1 MKLNLVEYPFGKR
14 KGFDVDKIY
23 YIIAIN
29 DQGTYMF
36 ERWTDSPTAY
46 LMCGVVH
53 SVEEAINNCDS
64 SELAYT
70 DYGKCY
76 NDFQRIKKYFE
87 EQKKEDIIKT
97 LKEVEV

>member
-1 MKLNLVEYPFGKR
+1 MKLTLVEYPFGKR
-14 KGFDVDKIY
+14 KGFEEDKIY
-23 YIIAIN
+23 FIIAVN

-46 LMCGVVH
+46 LCGVVH
-53 SVEEAINNCDS
+53 SVEEAINSTQCG
-64 SELAYT
+64 ELAYT

-76 NDFQRIKKYFE
+76 NDFQRIKNYFE
-87 EQKKEDIIKT
+87 EQKKENIIKT